1 MKKKENFVWILDGLI
16 EDAYEDYLKTGEY
29 KDLQAQQE
37 RMEQECRERFD
48 REQRR
53 FIFSCFDQL
62 NNIAAKQELYLYYHG
77 MRDCVQLMKWL
88 GVIV

>member
-16 EDAYEDYLKTGEY
+16 EDAYDDYLKTGEY

-37 RMEQECRERFD
+37 RMEQDCRQRFD

-53 FIFSCFDQL
+53 FIFSYFTDL
-62 NNIAAKQELYLYYHG
+62 NEIGAKQELYLYHRG
-77 MRDCVQLMKWL
+77 MTDCVQLLKWL
-88 GVIV
+88 NILA